1 MSVKS
6 PCILVCSIDR
16 TTGWCFGCGR
26 TPDEIGYWLG
36 FTDAQREAVMAE
48 LPARLEKIVRPERRE
63 TRRRRMARER
73 GGREA

>member
-1 MSVKS
+1 MTVKS

-26 TPDEIGYWLG
+26 TPDEIGHWLG
-36 FTDAQREAVMAE
+36 FSDEQRDAVMRE
-48 LPARLEKIVRPERRE
+48 LPARMEKIVRPERRE
-63 TRRRRMARER
+63 TKRRRLVRER

>member
-1 MSVKS
+1 MNVKS

-26 TPDEIGYWLG
+26 TPDEIGRWLG
-36 FTDAQREAVMAE
+36 YSESERDAIMQV
-48 LPARLEKIVRPERRE
+48 LPDRLSQIVRPERRE

-73 GGREA
+73 GNGA